1 MLASRAR
8 FDGRRRG
15 GRRPVEKHAIL
26 PDHPRPLTIS
36 ECLHPPHL
44 APLFPMPR
52 FYLDQSLEIGMHCE
66 LPDDLSHHIGVLRLK
81 VGDTVTLFNGRGG
94 EFAATLSVM
103 EKRHVTAHIKTFDA
117 REAEP
122 GQSLTLAQALPE
134 GTKMDWVIEKAVEL
148 GVTAIQ
154 PLMAARSVVRLSDE
168 RAGKKLAHWRAI
180 VAAASAQC
188 GRNRLPSVAMPQA
201 FSSWIAQHDLHP
213 RILLSPRGQQSL
225 TDWARHRAP
234 QAITLIIGP
243 EGGLNEAEEQAA
255 ISRGAICLSIG
266 SRVLRTETAGVTA
279 IAALHAL
286 WGEF

>member
-8 FDGRRRG
+8 FDGRRRR
-15 GRRPVEKHAIL
+15 GRRPVEKAAIL

-36 ECLHPPHL
+36 ECLYPPRSV
-44 APLFPMPR
+44 PLFPMPR
-52 FYLDQSLEIGMHCE
+52 FYLDQSLEIGMQCE
-66 LPDDLSHHIGVLRLK
+66 LPEDLSHHIGVLRLK

-103 EKRHVTAHIKTFDA
+103 EKRRVTAHIKTFDA

-122 GQSLTLAQALPE
+122 GHSLTLAQALPE

-148 GVTAIQ
+148 GVTTIQ

-201 FSSWIAQHDLHP
+201 FSSWIDQHDLHP

-266 SRVLRTETAGVTA
+266 SRVLRTETAGITA